1 MTRDYD
7 AVSSLLA
14 NLTEQWVQN
23 KKESYILLLLQK
35 MKSRIRKSFLEE
47 AMTLKAEDSGKNQ
60 LNGAFV

>member
-47 AMTLKAEDSGKNQ
+47 AMTLKAEDSGKTS
-60 LNGAFV
+60 